1 MTSGKKARQQRRTP
15 APPPVR
21 STGGGR
27 TASPKVLGI
36 AASVIGLVA
45 IAIVLAVVLTN
56 GSSNST
62 TTNASALPDASS
74 VQQLFQGIP
83 QHGAILGKPDAP
95 ATMIQYIDL
104 QCPFCRQ
111 FELDVM
117 PTIVRKY
124 VRTGKLAVDTRPV
137 AVIGSDSQ
145 RGRQAALAAA
155 KQNRMSNFNQLLYL
169 NQGTENTGWLN
180 DSMVASAYAS
190 IPGFDAPAAQS
201 DRSSGPVKAQ
211 ERTIDGQAARDG
223 LTGTPWV
230 LIGKTGGHPTVVQND
245 LGSVE
250 AAIKHATGQ

>member
-36 AASVIGLVA
+36 AAGVIALVA
-45 IAIVLAVVLTN
+45 IAIVLAVVLSN

-62 TTNASALPDASS
+62 TTNAAALPDSAA
-74 VQQLFQGIP
+74 VEQLFQGIP
-83 QHGAILGKPDAP
+83 QQGSTLGKPSAP
-95 ATMIQYIDL
+95 ATMIQYVDL

-117 PTIVRKY
+117 PTVLRKY
-124 VRTGKLAVDTRPV
+124 VRTGKLVVDTRPV

-145 RGRQAALAAA
+145 RGREAALAAA

-169 NQGTENTGWLN
+169 NQGTENTGWLSE
-180 DSMVASAYAS
+180 SMVGSAYAS
-190 IPGFDAPAAQS
+190 IPGFDAQTAQD
-201 DRSSGPVKAQ
+201 DRKASSIKTQ
-211 ERTIDGQAARDG
+211 EDQIDAQAAKDG

-230 LIGKTGGHPTVVQND
+230 LIGKTGGQAKVVQND
-245 LGSVE
+245 LASVE
-250 AAIKHATGQ
+250 AAIKAATGQ